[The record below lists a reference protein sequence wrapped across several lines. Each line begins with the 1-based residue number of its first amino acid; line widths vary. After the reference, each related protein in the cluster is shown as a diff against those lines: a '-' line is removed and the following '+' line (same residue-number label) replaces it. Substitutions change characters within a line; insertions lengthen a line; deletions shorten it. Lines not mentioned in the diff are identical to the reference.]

1 MPRIFIS
8 YSHDDY
14 ADVGELA
21 KQLSPLKTGRAVEIW
36 HDDGLRANQS
46 VPDEIQRALLG
57 AELVVVL
64 LSKGYLHSEWC
75 RWELAAAHAN
85 AIAIVPVLLR
95 DCAYQLVLPNPD
107 VLVLPRIDNR
117 TVPLMEQPHRD
128 SHWTRITWAVA
139 EVLKIARPGA
149 PPPIPV
155 PRPVARTPQTALTGQ
170 KVGPW
175 TLGAKL
181 GSGGYGV
188 VFEATDADGRVA
200 AVKIYRPRDDADEDV
215 RGRARFRKG
224 PVALR
229 KLASGGG
236 HPGIVRLIEGPV
248 ESDNQLWYAMER
260 VPGKS
265 LKAAYGEFR
274 RLPLSVK
281 LACFRQVVHA
291 VRFAHAECPGAPVWH
306 RDITPEN
313 LLVDFQASPPMLV
326 LVDFDLARDLDADS
340 MTRTQ
345 GLVGKDC
352 YVPPEQLG
360 GWDGGPHYQW
370 DRPVEEL
377 RDLWSLGML
386 LHFMSC
392 GSVSHHPEFRKTA
405 RVAKLEGE
413 EPDLCAALDTALDR
427 LLHLRPSER
436 PHDIAQVEA
445 MVAALLAV
453 PPVEDSGHVST
464 ASQRSADATA
474 MPSPPTPDS
483 ALRAVRAL
491 LSENPGRAMPN
502 LVELATNRR
511 DAETLQLAGAALLA
525 LGAPEAELDKLR
537 GLSGGGIAL
546 GAFELGI
553 PKPAWA
559 SVPPGTF
566 MMGREAGSKWR
577 PESDESPRHLVEITR
592 AFEISTV
599 PVTQAL
605 YAVVTGETPSRF
617 AGDLRRPVE
626 RVSWEDATRFCVEFG
641 RLLGREARLPT
652 EAEWEYS
659 CRAGTRTAF
668 WSGQA
673 EADLSRVGWH
683 SKNSGGATHP
693 VAELGA
699 PNRWGLHDMHGN
711 VWEWTADWY
720 GEEFYSQS
728 SRRDPIGP
736 AAGAGRVLRAGSW
749 DDLASNARAAYRVPG
764 APENRSLVIGFRVV
778 LPVPGV
784 GGRL

>member
-464 ASQRSADATA
+464 ASQRSSDATA

-502 LVELATNRR
+502 LVELATNQR

-537 GLSGGGIAL
+537 ALSGGGIAL
-546 GAFELGI
+546 GI
-553 PKPAWA
+553 PEPAWA
-559 SVPPGTF
+559 HIPAGEF
-566 MMGREAGSKWR
+566 MMGREPRSNW
-577 PESDESPRHLVEITR
+577 PEQSDEIPPHRVKITQVSEML
-592 AFEISTV
+592 AT

-605 YAVVTGETPSRF
+605 YAVVTEESPSRF
-617 AGDLRRPVE
+617 GGDLRRPVE
-626 RVSWEDATRFCVEFG
+626 QVSWEDAQRFCEQLG
-641 RLLGREARLPT
+641 RLLGRQVRLPT
-652 EAEWEYS
+652 EAEWEYA
-659 CRAGTRTAF
+659 CRAGTETPF
-668 WSGQA
+668 WSGEDDA
-673 EADLSRVGWH
+673 YLRPVGC
-683 SKNSGGATHP
+683 GRAYPERTTHP
-693 VAELGA
+693 VAEWGK
-699 PNRWGLHDMHGN
+699 PNAWGLHDMHGN

-720 GEEFYSQS
+720 AGDYYATS
-728 SRRDPIGP
+728 P
-736 AAGAGRVLRAGSW
+736 AADPAGPSGGGGRVMRGGSW
-749 DDLASNARAAYRVPG
+749 YLTAGFARAAYRRFRHPAYRDGV
-764 APENRSLVIGFRVV
+764 VGFRVV
-778 LPVPGV
+778 LPARSV
-784 GGRL
+784 